1 MFENPELAKLRTG
14 DRVKAVKFW
23 IDEGL
28 RIWPSSTGGEQ
39 WRVVDVRG
47 QAVVR
52 ELLVGSQVTCMN
64 AYPEAVFGVNDNETV
79 PPGTEGTV
87 ESYTSSQVWVRWD
100 NGHRLALTG
109 RDVAVK
115 IPAQEGGEA

>member
-1 MFENPELAKLRTG
+1 MLNPQLAKLRTG
-14 DRVKAVKFW
+14 DRVKLLRFW

-47 QAVVR
+47 QGNTR
-52 ELLVGSQVTCMN
+52 ELLVGSQSTCMN

-79 PPGTEGTV
+79 PPGTQGTV
-87 ESYTSSQVWVRWD
+87 ESYSSTQVWVRWD
-100 NGHRLALTG
+100 NGSRLALTE

-115 IPAQEGGEA
+115 IPTDGGGES